1 MFHNPP
7 QRQNCKIIIIQNSI
21 LQFWKQLV
29 KKVQR
34 DFFDKLI
41 IPYSDRGGKPPIFA
55 RKLHFSRF
63 CVIVMQMKE
72 KRMGEI
78 ALRRFF
84 LAVFCA
90 LALSLSALAA
100 DAALPSLEAA
110 VNVRED
116 GVCEVTM
123 TAEVDFSAAQD
134 SLLIPLGTDAR
145 DITLAGWSYETV
157 LQDGVTCLKLSNP
170 AGFSGKQQFTCSYTL
185 PCRAAEAAD
194 GQQFRL
200 SLPETGWDYAIDSYT
215 LTMTFPAQVTNA
227 PEWTSGYYGDV
238 VDNYLDIRT
247 QENTVTAKST
257 AAMRDHETLT
267 VSVQFPADTFNL
279 RDQPGKTAGFD
290 RIAFLVLLAAA
301 VAFWFLRLRSGL
313 ILPRAQQTIGMES
326 TAGEIPCQLLG
337 EAPDAAGMIV
347 HWGNLGYLTVRMSRG
362 RVILYKR
369 MEMGNERKPSERRF
383 FAALFRA
390 GASCEAGGLRYQAA
404 VREMQAPIL
413 TGWRRRMF
421 TGGNPLVLRLLGA
434 AAGLFASLLT
444 FDRLLPAT
452 GSRWV
457 WLPVLTALGTAACVL
472 VQRGVGSLFRRRRAL
487 ALALGGLGAVTLV
500 IFGVLAGSLP
510 YQLLSLLLQVFCAGT
525 TLFGGR
531 RTSAGEERL
540 RRLLGLRRYLRR
552 ADSASLQRL
561 TLQDPQYFY
570 RMLPFAEEMGVGGRF
585 VRCAAGLELE
595 PCLWLEGAAPR
606 RAGDFF
612 ARYAA
617 VCARLRGEDG
627 RASAVPRRPAPRPAA
642 RTASRP
648 APQRRTPPFA
658 APEPQR
664 PPMRP
669 HRREEYDPDEV

>member
-1 MFHNPP
+1 
-7 QRQNCKIIIIQNSI
+7 
-21 LQFWKQLV
+21 
-29 KKVQR
+29 
-34 DFFDKLI
+34 
-41 IPYSDRGGKPPIFA
+41 
-55 RKLHFSRF
+55 
-63 CVIVMQMKE
+63 
-72 KRMGEI
+72 MGEI

-123 TAEVDFSAAQD
+123 TAEVDFSATQD

-200 SLPETGWDYAIDSYT
+200 SLPETGWDYAIDSYS
-215 LTMTFPAQVTNA
+215 LTMTFPAEVTNA

-404 VREMQAPIL
+404 VREMHEE
-413 TGWRRRMF
+413 TG
-421 TGGNPLVLRLLGA
+421 
-434 AAGLFASLLT
+434 LT
-444 FDRLLPAT
+444 FHPLKVDPCYEKPFFTTIGLTDEACSAVY
-452 GSRWV
+452 GWCEGEISRKY
-457 WLPVLTALGTAACVL
+457 LEE
-472 VQRGVGSLFRRRRAL
+472 SE
-487 ALALGGLGAVTLV
+487 V
-500 IFGVLAGSLP
+500 IEVVLAD
-510 YQLLSLLLQVFCAGT
+510 
-525 TLFGGR
+525 R
-531 RTSAGEERL
+531 EEAKRIL
-540 RRLLGLRRYLRR
+540 KEENVAIMCSYHLMHFIH
-552 ADSASLQRL
+552 DEE
-561 TLQDPQYFY
+561 
-570 RMLPFAEEMGVGGRF
+570 PFAF
-585 VRCAAGLELE
+585 LK
-595 PCLWLEGAAPR
+595 
-606 RAGDFF
+606 
-612 ARYAA
+612 
-617 VCARLRGEDG
+617 
-627 RASAVPRRPAPRPAA
+627 
-642 RTASRP
+642 
-648 APQRRTPPFA
+648 
-658 APEPQR
+658 
-664 PPMRP
+664 
-669 HRREEYDPDEV
+669 

>member
-1 MFHNPP
+1 M
-7 QRQNCKIIIIQNSI
+7 
-21 LQFWKQLV
+21 
-29 KKVQR
+29 
-34 DFFDKLI
+34 
-41 IPYSDRGGKPPIFA
+41 
-55 RKLHFSRF
+55 
-63 CVIVMQMKE
+63 
-72 KRMGEI
+72 
-78 ALRRFF
+78 
-84 LAVFCA
+84 
-90 LALSLSALAA
+90 
-100 DAALPSLEAA
+100 
-110 VNVRED
+110 
-116 GVCEVTM
+116 
-123 TAEVDFSAAQD
+123 
-134 SLLIPLGTDAR
+134 
-145 DITLAGWSYETV
+145 ETV

-215 LTMTFPAQVTNA
+215 LTMTFPAEVTNA

-267 VSVQFPADTFNL
+267 VAVQFPADTFNL

-457 WLPVLTALGTAACVL
+457 WLPVLTALGTAACRARAAG
-472 VQRGVGSLFRRRRAL
+472 RGFPVPPPPCA
-487 ALALGGLGAVTLV
+487 GLGAGRPQCDRTCDL
-500 IFGVLAGSLP
+500 
-510 YQLLSLLLQVFCAGT
+510 
-525 TLFGGR
+525 R
-531 RTSAGEERL
+531 RTGGLSAV
-540 RRLLGLRRYLRR
+540 
-552 ADSASLQRL
+552 SAPEPAAAESSARGQRCS
-561 TLQDPQYFY
+561 
-570 RMLPFAEEMGVGGRF
+570 A
-585 VRCAAGLELE
+585 AAGLPQARSACAACSVCGAICAGQTVP
-595 PCLWLEGAAPR
+595 PC
-606 RAGDFF
+606 
-612 ARYAA
+612 
-617 VCARLRGEDG
+617 
-627 RASAVPRRPAPRPAA
+627 SA
-642 RTASRP
+642 
-648 APQRRTPPFA
+648 
-658 APEPQR
+658 
-664 PPMRP
+664 
-669 HRREEYDPDEV
+669 

>member
-1 MFHNPP
+1 
-7 QRQNCKIIIIQNSI
+7 
-21 LQFWKQLV
+21 
-29 KKVQR
+29 
-34 DFFDKLI
+34 
-41 IPYSDRGGKPPIFA
+41 
-55 RKLHFSRF
+55 
-63 CVIVMQMKE
+63 MQMKE

-200 SLPETGWDYAIDSYT
+200 SLPETGWDYAIDSYS

-326 TAGEIPCQLLG
+326 TAGEIPCQLLS

-487 ALALGGLGAVTLV
+487 ALALGGLSAIALV

-585 VRCAAGLELE
+585 VRCAVGLELE

-627 RASAVPRRPAPRPAA
+627 RASAVPHRPAPRPAA
-642 RTASRP
+642 RSASRP

>member
-1 MFHNPP
+1 M
-7 QRQNCKIIIIQNSI
+7 
-21 LQFWKQLV
+21 
-29 KKVQR
+29 
-34 DFFDKLI
+34 
-41 IPYSDRGGKPPIFA
+41 
-55 RKLHFSRF
+55 
-63 CVIVMQMKE
+63 E
-72 KRMGEI
+72 EI

-116 GVCEVTM
+116 GVCEGTM
-123 TAEVDFSAAQD
+123 TSEVDFSAAQD

-215 LTMTFPAQVTNA
+215 LTMTFPAEVTNA

-267 VSVQFPADTFNL
+267 VAVQFPADTFNL

-404 VREMQAPIL
+404 VREMHEE
-413 TGWRRRMF
+413 TG
-421 TGGNPLVLRLLGA
+421 
-434 AAGLFASLLT
+434 LT
-444 FDRLLPAT
+444 FHPLKVDPCYEKPFFTTIGLTDEACSAVY
-452 GSRWV
+452 GWCEGEISRKY
-457 WLPVLTALGTAACVL
+457 LEE
-472 VQRGVGSLFRRRRAL
+472 SE
-487 ALALGGLGAVTLV
+487 V
-500 IFGVLAGSLP
+500 IEVVLAD
-510 YQLLSLLLQVFCAGT
+510 
-525 TLFGGR
+525 R
-531 RTSAGEERL
+531 EEAKRIL
-540 RRLLGLRRYLRR
+540 KEENVAIMCSYHLMHFIH
-552 ADSASLQRL
+552 DEE
-561 TLQDPQYFY
+561 
-570 RMLPFAEEMGVGGRF
+570 PFAF
-585 VRCAAGLELE
+585 LK
-595 PCLWLEGAAPR
+595 
-606 RAGDFF
+606 
-612 ARYAA
+612 
-617 VCARLRGEDG
+617 
-627 RASAVPRRPAPRPAA
+627 
-642 RTASRP
+642 
-648 APQRRTPPFA
+648 
-658 APEPQR
+658 
-664 PPMRP
+664 
-669 HRREEYDPDEV
+669 

>member
-1 MFHNPP
+1 MMELLAPAGGYEALTAAV
-7 QRQNCKIIIIQNSI
+7 QNGADAVYMGFGAFNARRSAKNFTDEEFASAVRYCHLRGVRVFLTLNT
-21 LQFWKQLV
+21 LLT
-29 KKVQR
+29 
-34 DFFDKLI
+34 
-41 IPYSDRGGKPPIFA
+41 DRELPGA
-55 RKLHFSRF
+55 AA
-63 CVIVMQMKE
+63 
-72 KRMGEI
+72 
-78 ALRRFF
+78 ALRKASAMGVDAVLVQDWGLLT
-84 LAVFCA
+84 LAKEIVPDLPLHASTQMSLFTLGGANAAAALGMERVVLARELDRDEVREICAGCGAEIEVFGHGALCMCYSGQCEMSAVLGQRSGNRGACA
-90 LALSLSALAA
+90 QPCRLPYGVNGPCRDAHPLSLKDANLSAYLRDMA
-100 DAALPSLEAA
+100 SM
-110 VNVRED
+110 
-116 GVCEVTM
+116 GV
-123 TAEVDFSAAQD
+123 A
-134 SLLIPLGTDAR
+134 
-145 DITLAGWSYETV
+145 
-157 LQDGVTCLKLSNP
+157 CLKLSNS

-215 LTMTFPAQVTNA
+215 LTMTFPAEVTNA

-267 VSVQFPADTFNL
+267 VAVQFPADTFNL

-487 ALALGGLGAVTLV
+487 ALALGGLSAIAMPVWK
-500 IFGVLAGSLP
+500 
-510 YQLLSLLLQVFCAGT
+510 
-525 TLFGGR
+525 
-531 RTSAGEERL
+531 TSG
-540 RRLLGLRRYLRR
+540 
-552 ADSASLQRL
+552 
-561 TLQDPQYFY
+561 
-570 RMLPFAEEMGVGGRF
+570 
-585 VRCAAGLELE
+585 
-595 PCLWLEGAAPR
+595 
-606 RAGDFF
+606 
-612 ARYAA
+612 
-617 VCARLRGEDG
+617 
-627 RASAVPRRPAPRPAA
+627 
-642 RTASRP
+642 
-648 APQRRTPPFA
+648 
-658 APEPQR
+658 
-664 PPMRP
+664 
-669 HRREEYDPDEV
+669 

>member
-1 MFHNPP
+1 
-7 QRQNCKIIIIQNSI
+7 
-21 LQFWKQLV
+21 
-29 KKVQR
+29 
-34 DFFDKLI
+34 
-41 IPYSDRGGKPPIFA
+41 
-55 RKLHFSRF
+55 
-63 CVIVMQMKE
+63 
-72 KRMGEI
+72 MGEI

-200 SLPETGWDYAIDSYT
+200 SLPETGWDYAIDSYS
-215 LTMTFPAQVTNA
+215 LTMTFPAEVTNA

-267 VSVQFPADTFNL
+267 VAVQFPADTFNL

-487 ALALGGLGAVTLV
+487 ALALGGLSAIALV

-540 RRLLGLRRYLRR
+540 RRLLGLRRYL
-552 ADSASLQRL
+552 
-561 TLQDPQYFY
+561 
-570 RMLPFAEEMGVGGRF
+570 
-585 VRCAAGLELE
+585 
-595 PCLWLEGAAPR
+595 
-606 RAGDFF
+606 
-612 ARYAA
+612 
-617 VCARLRGEDG
+617 
-627 RASAVPRRPAPRPAA
+627 
-642 RTASRP
+642 
-648 APQRRTPPFA
+648 
-658 APEPQR
+658 
-664 PPMRP
+664 
-669 HRREEYDPDEV
+669 

>member
-1 MFHNPP
+1 
-7 QRQNCKIIIIQNSI
+7 
-21 LQFWKQLV
+21 
-29 KKVQR
+29 
-34 DFFDKLI
+34 
-41 IPYSDRGGKPPIFA
+41 
-55 RKLHFSRF
+55 
-63 CVIVMQMKE
+63 
-72 KRMGEI
+72 MGEI

-200 SLPETGWDYAIDSYT
+200 SLPETGWDYAIDSYS

-267 VSVQFPADTFNL
+267 VAVQFPADTFNL

-404 VREMQAPIL
+404 VRWP
-413 TGWRRRMF
+413 WRW
-421 TGGNPLVLRLLGA
+421 A
-434 AAGLFASLLT
+434 AS
-444 FDRLLPAT
+444 
-452 GSRWV
+452 
-457 WLPVLTALGTAACVL
+457 
-472 VQRGVGSLFRRRRAL
+472 
-487 ALALGGLGAVTLV
+487 
-500 IFGVLAGSLP
+500 
-510 YQLLSLLLQVFCAGT
+510 
-525 TLFGGR
+525 
-531 RTSAGEERL
+531 
-540 RRLLGLRRYLRR
+540 
-552 ADSASLQRL
+552 
-561 TLQDPQYFY
+561 
-570 RMLPFAEEMGVGGRF
+570 
-585 VRCAAGLELE
+585 VRSHL
-595 PCLWLEGAAPR
+595 
-606 RAGDFF
+606 
-612 ARYAA
+612 
-617 VCARLRGEDG
+617 
-627 RASAVPRRPAPRPAA
+627 
-642 RTASRP
+642 
-648 APQRRTPPFA
+648 
-658 APEPQR
+658 
-664 PPMRP
+664 
-669 HRREEYDPDEV
+669 

>member
-1 MFHNPP
+1 M
-7 QRQNCKIIIIQNSI
+7 
-21 LQFWKQLV
+21 
-29 KKVQR
+29 
-34 DFFDKLI
+34 
-41 IPYSDRGGKPPIFA
+41 
-55 RKLHFSRF
+55 
-63 CVIVMQMKE
+63 
-72 KRMGEI
+72 
-78 ALRRFF
+78 RRFF

-200 SLPETGWDYAIDSYT
+200 SLPETGWDYAIDSYS

-267 VSVQFPADTFNL
+267 VAVQFPADTFNL

-362 RVILYKR
+362 RAILYKR

-421 TGGNPLVLRLLGA
+421 TGGNPLVLCRFWCSSCCASTIVVIVVCRSCCSFCCICLSRYRCYINFACLLNSN
-434 AAGLFASLLT
+434 LASLFVGLLT
-444 FDRLLPAT
+444 YFDFSSQSSFTSFFTFNYYAFSFFLAKRNNFFALLIERPCCLLNFFLRCYFNCFFLTNSYGYFLRKRRLF
-452 GSRWV
+452 S
-457 WLPVLTALGTAACVL
+457 C
-472 VQRGVGSLFRRRRAL
+472 
-487 ALALGGLGAVTLV
+487 
-500 IFGVLAGSLP
+500 
-510 YQLLSLLLQVFCAGT
+510 C
-525 TLFGGR
+525 
-531 RTSAGEERL
+531 L
-540 RRLLGLRRYLRR
+540 RRSVWC
-552 ADSASLQRL
+552 DSCQTESHN
-561 TLQDPQYFY
+561 Y
-570 RMLPFAEEMGVGGRF
+570 
-585 VRCAAGLELE
+585 
-595 PCLWLEGAAPR
+595 
-606 RAGDFF
+606 
-612 ARYAA
+612 
-617 VCARLRGEDG
+617 
-627 RASAVPRRPAPRPAA
+627 S
-642 RTASRP
+642 
-648 APQRRTPPFA
+648 
-658 APEPQR
+658 
-664 PPMRP
+664 
-669 HRREEYDPDEV
+669 H

>member
-1 MFHNPP
+1 
-7 QRQNCKIIIIQNSI
+7 
-21 LQFWKQLV
+21 
-29 KKVQR
+29 
-34 DFFDKLI
+34 
-41 IPYSDRGGKPPIFA
+41 
-55 RKLHFSRF
+55 
-63 CVIVMQMKE
+63 
-72 KRMGEI
+72 MGEI

-90 LALSLSALAA
+90 LTLSLSALAA

-200 SLPETGWDYAIDSYT
+200 SLPETGWDYAIDSYS

-487 ALALGGLGAVTLV
+487 ALALGGLSAIALV

-510 YQLLSLLLQVFCAGT
+510 YQLLSLLLHGGYSVRRPPDFRRRGAPAPPARSAALSAPGRQCLSAAPDAAGPAVFLPDAPVRGGDGRRRALRPLRGRSGAGA
-525 TLFGGR
+525 LPLAGGR
-531 RTSAGEERL
+531 G
-540 RRLLGLRRYLRR
+540 
-552 ADSASLQRL
+552 
-561 TLQDPQYFY
+561 P
-570 RMLPFAEEMGVGGRF
+570 
-585 VRCAAGLELE
+585 
-595 PCLWLEGAAPR
+595 APR
-606 RAGDFF
+606 RGLLRPVCRRLRPS
-612 ARYAA
+612 ARRGRQSVCRSAPSGSAARSPFGLPSCAAAPHAA
-617 VCARLRGEDG
+617 VC
-627 RASAVPRRPAPRPAA
+627 RAGAA
-642 RTASRP
+642 AAADAP
-648 APQRRTPPFA
+648 APQRG
-658 APEPQR
+658 
-664 PPMRP
+664 
-669 HRREEYDPDEV
+669 V

>member
-1 MFHNPP
+1 
-7 QRQNCKIIIIQNSI
+7 
-21 LQFWKQLV
+21 
-29 KKVQR
+29 
-34 DFFDKLI
+34 
-41 IPYSDRGGKPPIFA
+41 
-55 RKLHFSRF
+55 
-63 CVIVMQMKE
+63 
-72 KRMGEI
+72 MGEI

-215 LTMTFPAQVTNA
+215 LTMTFPAEVTNA

-267 VSVQFPADTFNL
+267 VAVQFPADTFNL

-404 VREMQAPIL
+404 VREMHEE
-413 TGWRRRMF
+413 TG
-421 TGGNPLVLRLLGA
+421 
-434 AAGLFASLLT
+434 LT
-444 FDRLLPAT
+444 FHPLKVDPCYEKPFFTTIGLTDEACSAVY
-452 GSRWV
+452 GWCEGEISRKY
-457 WLPVLTALGTAACVL
+457 LEE
-472 VQRGVGSLFRRRRAL
+472 SE
-487 ALALGGLGAVTLV
+487 V
-500 IFGVLAGSLP
+500 IEVVLAD
-510 YQLLSLLLQVFCAGT
+510 
-525 TLFGGR
+525 R
-531 RTSAGEERL
+531 EEAKRIL
-540 RRLLGLRRYLRR
+540 KEENVAIMCSYHLMHFIH
-552 ADSASLQRL
+552 DEE
-561 TLQDPQYFY
+561 
-570 RMLPFAEEMGVGGRF
+570 PFAF
-585 VRCAAGLELE
+585 LK
-595 PCLWLEGAAPR
+595 
-606 RAGDFF
+606 
-612 ARYAA
+612 
-617 VCARLRGEDG
+617 
-627 RASAVPRRPAPRPAA
+627 
-642 RTASRP
+642 
-648 APQRRTPPFA
+648 
-658 APEPQR
+658 
-664 PPMRP
+664 
-669 HRREEYDPDEV
+669 

>member
-1 MFHNPP
+1 
-7 QRQNCKIIIIQNSI
+7 
-21 LQFWKQLV
+21 
-29 KKVQR
+29 
-34 DFFDKLI
+34 
-41 IPYSDRGGKPPIFA
+41 
-55 RKLHFSRF
+55 
-63 CVIVMQMKE
+63 
-72 KRMGEI
+72 MGEI

-200 SLPETGWDYAIDSYT
+200 SLPETGWDYAIDSYS

-267 VSVQFPADTFNL
+267 VALQFPADTFNL

-347 HWGNLGYLTVRMSRG
+347 HWGNLGYLTVRISRG

-487 ALALGGLGAVTLV
+487 ALALGGLSAIALV
-500 IFGVLAGSLP
+500 ISGVLAGSLP
-510 YQLLSLLLQVFCAGT
+510 YQLLSLPA
-525 TLFGGR
+525 
-531 RTSAGEERL
+531 
-540 RRLLGLRRYLRR
+540 
-552 ADSASLQRL
+552 
-561 TLQDPQYFY
+561 
-570 RMLPFAEEMGVGGRF
+570 
-585 VRCAAGLELE
+585 AAGLLRGDNAVRR
-595 PCLWLEGAAPR
+595 PPDFRRRGAPAPPARSAALSVPGRQCLAAAPDAAGPAVFLPDAPVRGGDGRRRTFCPLRGRSGAGALPLAGGRGPAPR
-606 RAGDFF
+606 RGLLRPVCRRLRPS
-612 ARYAA
+612 ARRGRQSVCRSAPPGSAARSPYGLPSCAAAPHAA
-617 VCARLRGEDG
+617 VC
-627 RASAVPRRPAPRPAA
+627 RAGAA
-642 RTASRP
+642 AAADAP
-648 APQRRTPPFA
+648 APQRG
-658 APEPQR
+658 
-664 PPMRP
+664 
-669 HRREEYDPDEV
+669 V